1 MRLYLIGPKKLQ
13 LISEIIHMIIY
24 FSGGLGSDIYQA
36 VSLNGLDAGY
46 FLIAFAQPKKSN
58 IKFDFTTND
67 FRIPN
72 GTIIQKP
79 PVASKL
85 LFTCR

>member
-1 MRLYLIGPKKLQ
+1 MC
-13 LISEIIHMIIY
+13 
-24 FSGGLGSDIYQA
+24 SDINQTFRCWLF
-36 VSLNGLDAGY
+36 SD
-46 FLIAFAQPKKSN
+46 LIHSAQKSN
-58 IKFDFTTND
+58 IKFNFTTND

>member
-1 MRLYLIGPKKLQ
+1 MRLYLTGPKKLQ

-24 FSGGLGSDIYQA
+24 FSGGIGSDIYQA
-36 VSLNGLDAGY
+36 FRCSLFSDLN
-46 FLIAFAQPKKSN
+46 FKVAQPKKSN
-58 IKFDFTTND
+58 IKFNFTTND